1 MTTLQPTPSPGP
13 PGTRHSSDWLA
24 NLILTAKTITAAA
37 ECLPFPYLKGAL
49 GPVIPILEAVQKMT
63 KNRDDFEELCESIV
77 STVKVLQEK
86 ISRHGVAATTSL
98 QELCEEL
105 ERLLDEIQLKVGQ
118 IQKGQKKRV
127 LGLLKEFS
135 KSTSVG
141 DELARYKTRLEK
153 LRSDFILMSVAQLNI
168 SASVL
173 VTQAP
178 PPPVTT
184 VCPPP
189 SQMFHGRRDILDK
202 MHTYFSQD
210 IGRRH
215 VSLLHG
221 LGGAGKTQICLK
233 FMDETDKSRFTDVF
247 FLDASGID
255 TIKNGLKNIALT
267 QSVGS
272 EDEDASRWLASSQDE
287 WLLIFDNADDPSI
300 NLFNYF
306 PRSSSGNILITSRN
320 PELYVHAPNSHHH
333 ISDMEEEDAV
343 QLLLASAMQP
353 LSTETESLATDIVK
367 ALYCFP
373 LAVVQAGSFI
383 ARTGTLRKYLALYK
397 QNRAKLLSMLP
408 SQSHDEY
415 AWSVYTTWDISFKC
429 LGPLAARFLQ
439 ICSFLHHEGISEA
452 IFSNAAT
459 YKKTVFGTSEEEIQ
473 EARQFLNN
481 FLAQSRIW
489 DELQFTEIIA
499 EIRGYSLINQDPNTN
514 LLSIHPMVHDWSG
527 KTITD
532 TTPTRQCCAAI
543 LAMSTLSL
551 GNDQVFLI
559 SLLPHINCVLRE
571 DLQLAHKFPHPYQR
585 VFYDSGHFERAWE
598 LCVALLENRKHILGS
613 EHLETLFVMKELAT
627 IYWKLGKFTDAE
639 ELEVAVLEKR
649 KQILGSEHPDT
660 LAAMSNLATTYWD
673 LGKLTAAEELEVAV
687 LEKRKHVLGS
697 EHPDTLTAMSN
708 LATTYHSLGKFTD
721 AEDLYVMVLEKRKQI
736 LGPEHP
742 NTLAAMSH
750 LATTYYSLG
759 KFTDAEELQVDVL
772 EKRKH
777 LLGPDHP
784 DTLDVMSS
792 LASTYH
798 SLRKFTD
805 AEELDVAVLEKRKQI
820 LGSEHPD
827 TLHAMS
833 NLATTYWKLGKFP
846 DAEELEVAVL
856 EKRKQHFGTE
866 HPDTLDAMSNLAV
879 TYWKLGKFT
888 DAKELNVA
896 ALEKLKQLFGTEH
909 PDTLYAMTN
918 LAFIYRDMG
927 KFTEAEHLLVT
938 VLEQK
943 TSTLGPEHKE
953 TIQAQ
958 KHLEEM
964 RKPSKLRSTW
974 KKCGSILNRI
984 IQAFDHVLH
993 CGRLNL
999 Q

>member
-1 MTTLQPTPSPGP
+1 
-13 PGTRHSSDWLA
+13 
-24 NLILTAKTITAAA
+24 
-37 ECLPFPYLKGAL
+37 
-49 GPVIPILEAVQKMT
+49 
-63 KNRDDFEELCESIV
+63 
-77 STVKVLQEK
+77 
-86 ISRHGVAATTSL
+86 
-98 QELCEEL
+98 
-105 ERLLDEIQLKVGQ
+105 
-118 IQKGQKKRV
+118 
-127 LGLLKEFS
+127 
-135 KSTSVG
+135 
-141 DELARYKTRLEK
+141 
-153 LRSDFILMSVAQLNI
+153 MSVAQLNI
-168 SASVL
+168 NASVH
-173 VTQAP
+173 VTQAQ

-233 FMDETDKSRFTDVF
+233 FLDETDKSRFTDVF

-267 QSVGS
+267 RSIGS

-306 PRSSSGNILITSRN
+306 PRSSRGNILITSRN
-320 PELYVHAPNSHHH
+320 PELSVHAPNSHHH

-343 QLLLASAMQP
+343 QLLLASALQP

-459 YKKTVFGTSEEEIQ
+459 YKKAFLGPTEEEIQ
-473 EARQFLNN
+473 EPRQFLDN
-481 FLAQSRIW
+481 LLTQSRTW
-489 DELQFTEIIA
+489 DELQFAEIIA

-514 LLSIHPMVHDWSG
+514 LFSIHPMVHEWSS

-532 TTPTRQCCAAI
+532 TTSTRQCCAAM
-543 LAMSTLSL
+543 LAMSTMSL
-551 GNDQVFLI
+551 ENDQVFLI
-559 SLLPHINCVLRE
+559 SLLPHINSVLRE
-571 DLQLAHKFPHPYQR
+571 DRQLAHKFSYPYHR
-585 VFYDSGHFERAWE
+585 VFYDSGHFDHAQE
-598 LCVALLENRKHILGS
+598 LCVALLENKKRIVGS
-613 EHLETLFVMKELAT
+613 EHPETLFVMKELAA
-627 IYWKLGKFTDAE
+627 IYGQRSKYMDAE
-639 ELEVAVLEKR
+639 ELGVAVLQKR
-649 KQILGSEHPDT
+649 KQLFGTEHPDT
-660 LAAMSNLATTYWD
+660 L
-673 LGKLTAAEELEVAV
+673 
-687 LEKRKHVLGS
+687 H
-697 EHPDTLTAMSN
+697 AMSN
-708 LATTYHSLGKFTD
+708 LATTYHRLGKFTD

-736 LGPEHP
+736 LGPKHP
-742 NTLAAMSH
+742 QTLDAMSS
-750 LATTYYSLG
+750 LASTYHSLG
-759 KFTDAEELQVDVL
+759 KFTDAEEL
-772 EKRKH
+772 K
-777 LLGPDHP
+777 
-784 DTLDVMSS
+784 
-792 LASTYH
+792 
-798 SLRKFTD
+798 
-805 AEELDVAVLEKRKQI
+805 VAVLDKRKQI

-827 TLHAMS
+827 TLYAMS
-833 NLATTYWKLGKFP
+833 NLAATYRSLGKLT

-856 EKRKQHFGTE
+856 DKRKQFFGTE
-866 HPDTLDAMSNLAV
+866 HPDTLDAMSNLAS
-879 TYWKLGKFT
+879 TYRSLGKFA
-888 DAKELNVA
+888 DAEELEVA
-896 ALEKLKQLFGTEH
+896 VLEKRKQILGPEHPKTLHTMSSLATTYHSLGKFVRVEELDLAVLEKRKRLFGTEHPDTLDAMSNLAATYRSLGKFAGLEELDLAVLEKRKQLFGTEH
-909 PDTLYAMTN
+909 PDTLHAMSS
-918 LAFIYRDMG
+918 LAATYWKLGKFTDAEELEVAVLEKRKQLFGTEHPETLNSMRHLALIYRDME
-927 KFTEAEHLLVT
+927 KFTEAEHLLLA

-953 TIQAQ
+953 TLQAQ
-958 KHLEEM
+958 EYLTEM
-964 RKPSKLRSTW
+964 RQHM
-974 KKCGSILNRI
+974 LN
-984 IQAFDHVLH
+984 IQ
-993 CGRLNL
+993 
-999 Q
+999 